1 MQLVL
6 TDDLALVREKYIEV
20 IEHTNDMSIH
30 ARWIYGQHPTDTLI
44 QSYIDRQEMYLYM
57 DGKNIA
63 GMTAV
68 TMYQGADYHEI
79 GWSQN
84 LNDDEVVSLHILA
97 VTSEY
102 QGKGVSEKMMEAI
115 ISLAMENRK
124 KAIRLDTLASN
135 IPAQHM
141 YEKLGFAYRGKQN
154 LYAENTGWTDFLY
167 YELPLNR
174 ATLHRMNSE
183 EQEKY

>member
-20 IEHTNDMSIH
+20 IEHTKDMNIH
-30 ARWIYGQHPTDTLI
+30 ARWIYGQHPTDTTI

-124 KAIRLDTLASN
+124 KAIRLLKITKEVAL
-135 IPAQHM
+135 
-141 YEKLGFAYRGKQN
+141 
-154 LYAENTGWTDFLY
+154 
-167 YELPLNR
+167 
-174 ATLHRMNSE
+174 
-183 EQEKY
+183 